1 VKPTYRVFLHAI
13 LLTFATLPRISRKLS
28 ARTRRRRA
36 KMPPTTP
43 SQKALLSQFIA
54 ITGAP
59 EKTAAKVSLLPELKA
74 IEAGVTY

>member
-13 LLTFATLPRISRKLS
+13 SILLTLPRISRKLS

-59 EKTAAKVSLLPELKA
+59 EKTAAKVSLLPEL
-74 IEAGVTY
+74 

>member
-1 VKPTYRVFLHAI
+1 
-13 LLTFATLPRISRKLS
+13 
-28 ARTRRRRA
+28 
-36 KMPPTTP
+36 MPPTTP